1 MQLAGNEN
9 DSEISNGATC
19 RCDRRGA
26 TRGSWVRHSWV
37 VGLLFVGSP
46 FVGRGFTVRGF
57 VRLAVRGFDD
67 LVGGA
72 TISTFLG
79 SRSLS
84 FSLYLR
90 MWVLSLSLS
99 LFARLRKWFE
109 GKILAENI
117 FRVKGL
123 NFTVNWNSF
132 PENPF
137 SICNQIPAFTEKLF
151 RKWFEAKTNIAL
163 KTHN

>member
-19 RCDRRGA
+19 RCDRRSA
-26 TRGSWVRHSWV
+26 TRSLWVCGPIVGSWVRCSWV

-46 FVGRGFTVRGF
+46 FVGRGFAIRGF

-79 SRSLS
+79 LRSLSLCVFAHVSPFSLS
-84 FSLYLR
+84 FSLCATPK
-90 MWVLSLSLS
+90 M
-99 LFARLRKWFE
+99 
-109 GKILAENI
+109 I
-117 FRVKGL
+117 
-123 NFTVNWNSF
+123 
-132 PENPF
+132 
-137 SICNQIPAFTEKLF
+137 
-151 RKWFEAKTNIAL
+151 
-163 KTHN
+163 

>member
-9 DSEISNGATC
+9 DSKISNGATC

-79 SRSLS
+79 LRSLSLCVFAHVSPFSLS
-84 FSLYLR
+84 FSLCATPK
-90 MWVLSLSLS
+90 M
-99 LFARLRKWFE
+99 
-109 GKILAENI
+109 I
-117 FRVKGL
+117 
-123 NFTVNWNSF
+123 
-132 PENPF
+132 
-137 SICNQIPAFTEKLF
+137 
-151 RKWFEAKTNIAL
+151 
-163 KTHN
+163 